1 MSTVV
6 VEEEHQLAR
15 DSGQP
20 TVNDIVIKVATPNG
34 SGSTSANLILMRS
47 IFGMGIPV
55 SAKNVFPSNIQ
66 GLPTWFV
73 IRANDHG
80 WLAQKNHTDVAIAVN
95 PATVL
100 DDMAELLPGA
110 ILIID
115 EGLKGLVSRDDLLVY
130 PIPFGALVK
139 DVCEKTTLRKMVINI
154 IYVGVVA
161 SIVGIPLDAVTEA
174 TDQQFGAKPK
184 AAALNKSAVIA
195 GFEWA
200 EANLDKQQRYRLE
213 TSTAAK
219 GKILIEGNESTAI
232 GLMFGGATFLS
243 WYPITPSS
251 SVCESLGKYFKR
263 YRHDPETG
271 KATYAV
277 LQAEDE
283 LGALAMVLGAS
294 WVGARAVTATSGPG
308 LSLMSELAGLSYFA
322 EIPAV
327 VVDVQRMGPST
338 GLPTRNSQGDIL
350 KGYFLSHGDCKHV
363 VLIPG
368 SVKECYEFGGE
379 SLELAEKLQT
389 LVLVMSDLDLGM
401 NKWMSD
407 PFEPPTKAIDR
418 GKVLSAEDLEKN
430 GDFARYRDVD
440 GDGIAYRTLPGTN
453 HPNAAF
459 FTRGTGHN
467 EEANYTERSE
477 DWKGNIDRLKRK
489 FDTAR
494 AMVPQPI
501 IERTGEAEIGIIAY
515 GSSDPAVQEARHI
528 LLQRNSLPTDYLRL
542 RALPVNGEVETFIDR
557 YRVVYVVEQNSDGQ
571 VNVILRSEYPEHASK
586 LKSVLHYNGIP
597 IDAESIVEN
606 LLSQES

>member
-1 MSTVV
+1 MGTVV
-6 VEEEHQLAR
+6 VEEAQQLSH
-15 DSGQP
+15 DSGKP
-20 TVNDIVIKVATPNG
+20 IVNNVVIKVATPNG
-34 SGSTSANLILMRS
+34 SGSTSANLILLRA

-73 IRANDHG
+73 IRVNDHG
-80 WLAQKNHTDVAIAVN
+80 WLAQKNETGVSVAVN

-100 DDMAELLPGA
+100 EDVAELPPGS
-110 ILIID
+110 ILVID
-115 EGLKGLVSRDDLLVY
+115 DSLKGLVSRDDLLIY
-130 PIPFGALVK
+130 PVPFGTLVK
-139 DVCEKTTLRKMVINI
+139 EVCEKTSLRKMVINI

-161 SIVGIPLDAVTEA
+161 SILGIPIQAVEEA
-174 TDQQFGAKPK
+174 TDHQFGAKPK
-184 AAALNKSAVIA
+184 AAELNKSAAIA
-195 GFEWA
+195 GHTWA
-200 EANLDKQQRYRLE
+200 EANLEAQQRYRLAP
-213 TSTAAK
+213 STAAK

-251 SVCESLGKYFKR
+251 SVCETLGTYFKR

-271 KATYAV
+271 KASYAV

-283 LGALAMVLGAS
+283 LGAMAMVLGAS

-308 LSLMSELAGLSYFA
+308 LSLMAELAGLSYFA

-327 VVDVQRMGPST
+327 IVDVQRMGPST
-338 GLPTRNSQGDIL
+338 GLPTRNSQGDIA

-368 SVKECYEFGGE
+368 SVRECYEFGGE

-389 LVLVMSDLDLGM
+389 LVILMSDLDLGM
-401 NKWMSD
+401 NKWMSEPFD
-407 PFEPPTKAIDR
+407 PPAKPLDR
-418 GKVLSAEDLEKN
+418 GKVLTAEELEKN
-430 GDFARYRDVD
+430 GDFGRYRDVD
-440 GDGIAYRTLPGTN
+440 GDGVAYRTLPGTD

-467 EEANYTERSE
+467 EDANYTENSV
-477 DWKGNIDRLKRK
+477 DWKNNIDRLKRK

-494 AMVPQPI
+494 EMVPKPI
-501 IERTGEAEIGIIAY
+501 IERTGDGEIGLIAY

-528 LLQRNSLPTDYLRL
+528 LLQQNSLPTDYLRV
-542 RALPVNGEVETFIDR
+542 RALPVNGEVEAFIDR
-557 YRVVYVVEQNSDGQ
+557 YRAVYVIEQNSDGQ
-571 VNVILRSEYPEHASK
+571 MTMILRGEYPQHAEK
-586 LKSVLHYNGIP
+586 VKSILHYDGIP
-597 IDAESIVEN
+597 LDAETVVEHI
-606 LLSQES
+606 LRLES